1 LRGASVCRGPGVE
14 SRRVL
19 GDVGPLWQAT
29 IREVDMET
37 KIPIGRKDA
46 ALFLRAD
53 GTMEAFIPKDSPH
66 GEPAPNVLAARA
78 LMWAWENPQ
87 MMDAICKNLG
97 EEGRPRLD
105 A

>member
-1 LRGASVCRGPGVE
+1 
-14 SRRVL
+14 
-19 GDVGPLWQAT
+19 
-29 IREVDMET
+29 MHT

-53 GTMEAFIPKDSPH
+53 GTLEAFIPKDSPH

-78 LMWAWENPQ
+78 LMWAWENPG
-87 MMDAICKNLG
+87 MMDTICASLQA
-97 EEGRPRLD
+97 EEKPRFD